1 MALQSIKIL
10 NIGKDNITR
19 LLTGLDDPYS
29 YKAIGVGNSATAAQ
43 ETDEHLLGSE
53 TNFKDG
59 NASHFQNDNGSY
71 VAQWNSSWIYNELPS
86 NQISE
91 AAVAKNATN
100 GTTACLLRCT
110 FDTVTLDTDSG
121 FSLTLRVIP
130 MQG

>member
-29 YKAIGVGNSATAAQ
+29 YKGIGVGNSGTAAQ

-71 VAQWNSSWIYNELPS
+71 VAQWNSTWVYNDLPS
-86 NQISE
+86 NQINE
-91 AAVAKNATN
+91 AAVSKNATN
-100 GTTACLLRCT
+100 GTMQCLLRCT
-110 FDTVTLDTDSG
+110 FDTVTLDTDSS